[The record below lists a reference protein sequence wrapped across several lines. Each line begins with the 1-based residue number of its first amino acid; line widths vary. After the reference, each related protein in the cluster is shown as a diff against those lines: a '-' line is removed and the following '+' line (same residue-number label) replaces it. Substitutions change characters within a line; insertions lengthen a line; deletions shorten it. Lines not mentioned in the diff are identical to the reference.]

1 MRLSTFA
8 VLVYL
13 ACAPP
18 TWADTGQPQRPRGD
32 RPVASEPATAPET
45 TDKDASKE
53 GGGFW
58 NWLRTGNT
66 GSSDKDA
73 AADRLERPDRVERP
87 VRVER
92 PERAG
97 GGCCQ

>member
-1 MRLSTFA
+1 MRPSIFA
-8 VLVYL
+8 MLVCL
-13 ACAPP
+13 ACATPA
-18 TWADTGQPQRPRGD
+18 WADNGQPERPRSD
-32 RPVASEPATAPET
+32 RPAASEPTKTPET
-45 TDKDASKE
+45 ADKDAAKE

-66 GSSDKDA
+66 GSGDKDT
-73 AADRLERPDRVERP
+73 AADRLERPDRIERP